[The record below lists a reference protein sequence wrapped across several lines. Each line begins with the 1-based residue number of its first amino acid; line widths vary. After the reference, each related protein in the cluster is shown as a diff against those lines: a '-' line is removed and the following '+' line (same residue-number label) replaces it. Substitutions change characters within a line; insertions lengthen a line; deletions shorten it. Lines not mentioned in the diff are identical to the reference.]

1 MDESRGLSREGSET
15 SRDLGHWRK
24 KLLLILLCLFIVGN
38 VVSLVVGVTSGG
50 GNLSDFETQGIVKVL
65 LGASTSNVTEYR
77 E

>member
-1 MDESRGLSREGSET
+1 
-15 SRDLGHWRK
+15 
-24 KLLLILLCLFIVGN
+24 LFIVGN
-38 VVSLVVGVTSGG
+38 VVSLVVGVTSGR